1 MTARTINVC
10 DSRDVTLH
18 LHSRV
23 STDTV
28 EDADADVE
36 DSDDVVEDADVDV
49 KDADVVE
56 VADTNAEDADI
67 VEDSDADVED
77 ADDVVEGGDADVED
91 ADFQKRRSVMA
102 FNPVPV
108 RRF

>member
-1 MTARTINVC
+1 M
-10 DSRDVTLH
+10 
-18 LHSRV
+18 

-36 DSDDVVEDADVDV
+36 DSDDVVEY
-49 KDADVVE
+49 
-56 VADTNAEDADI
+56 
-67 VEDSDADVED
+67 SDADVED
-77 ADDVVEGGDADVED
+77 ADDVVEDGEADVDD

>member
-28 EDADADVE
+28 EDA
-36 DSDDVVEDADVDV
+36 
-49 KDADVVE
+49 
-56 VADTNAEDADI
+56 
-67 VEDSDADVED
+67 DADVED

>member
-1 MTARTINVC
+1 M
-10 DSRDVTLH
+10 
-18 LHSRV
+18 

-28 EDADADVE
+28 EDADADV
-36 DSDDVVEDADVDV
+36 D
-49 KDADVVE
+49 
-56 VADTNAEDADI
+56 
-67 VEDSDADVED
+67 D